1 LQGIVIKSTGSW
13 YTVRQKNDSKTN
25 CKIKGTFR
33 IKGIKSTNPIA
44 VGDRVIFD
52 INNDKT
58 GLITEILERKN
69 YIIRKATKLSK
80 RSHIIA
86 ANIDCAFLMVTLARP
101 ETTTLFMDRFLVM
114 AEAYHIPVNI
124 IFNKMDIYDE
134 EIISEVN
141 ELIDIY
147 TRVGYACYKASALK
161 KQNIDTIT
169 DLMKDKVNLICG
181 NSGVGKS
188 TLINA
193 IDPSL
198 NLKVGRISSYH
209 QKGTH
214 TTTYAEMIELP
225 NGGYIIDTP
234 GLKSFGVYDLKK
246 EELSHR
252 FPEMRTLLD
261 DCKFHN
267 CQHINEPNCAVIEAL
282 KKGKIAELRYRNY
295 LDIYNSEEDETH
307 RQKGY

>member
-13 YTVRQKNDSKTN
+13 HTVRQENGSKTD

-33 IKGIKSTNPIA
+33 IRGIESTNPIA
-44 VGDRVIFD
+44 VGDKVVFD

-58 GLITEILERKN
+58 GLITDILKRKN

-86 ANIDCAFLMVTLARP
+86 ANIDWAFLMVALAQP
-101 ETTTLFMDRFLVM
+101 KTTTLFMDRFLVM

-124 IFNKMDIYDE
+124 IFNKMDIYGE

-141 ELIDIY
+141 KLIDIY
-147 TRVGYACYKASALK
+147 TRVGYMCYKTSALK
-161 KQNIDTIT
+161 KQNIDVIMG
-169 DLMKDKVNLICG
+169 LMKNKVSLICG

-193 IDPSL
+193 IDPAL
-198 NLKVGRISSYH
+198 KLKVGNISSYH
-209 QKGTH
+209 QTGTH
-214 TTTYAEMIELP
+214 TTTHAEMLELP
-225 NGGYIIDTP
+225 SSGYIIDTP

-252 FPEMRTLLD
+252 FPEMRILLD

-295 LDIYNSEEDETH
+295 LDIYNSEEGEVF
-307 RQKGY
+307 RK